1 MIGPSRLGRSSQI
14 SKIFRPL
21 LLLKMLISLS
31 NHLLTHQLLLMTIMI
46 ESKLEGEGSSP
57 AAHASSL
64 SSADAGEEEHTRQV
78 TMMLMLSL
86 VMGVVMVVTV
96 WEKRNTFDGWMVML
110 TGLGFADGGD
120 VDVGDG
126 GGSHG
131 CVGENRDQVGDPLDG
146 GGGV

>member
-1 MIGPSRLGRSSQI
+1 
-14 SKIFRPL
+14 
-21 LLLKMLISLS
+21 
-31 NHLLTHQLLLMTIMI
+31 MTIMI
-46 ESKLEGEGSSP
+46 ESKLEGAGSSP

-86 VMGVVMVVTV
+86 VMVVTV

-110 TGLGFADGGD
+110 TGLGFADGGG
-120 VDVGDG
+120 VVVGDG

>member
-78 TMMLMLSL
+78 TMMSMLSL

>member
-1 MIGPSRLGRSSQI
+1 MIRFVEEPDDRTKQARKVISNIKDFQAIAPPEDAHLKSS
-14 SKIFRPL
+14 F
-21 LLLKMLISLS
+21 
-31 NHLLTHQLLLMTIMI
+31 THQLLLMTIMI

-96 WEKRNTFDGWMVML
+96 WEKGNTFDGWMVML
-110 TGLGFADGGD
+110 TGLGFADCGD

-131 CVGENRDQVGDPLDG
+131 CVG
-146 GGGV
+146 

>member
-1 MIGPSRLGRSSQI
+1 MYLCICIFVEEPEDRKARKVISNINFQYLTFKSSFI
-14 SKIFRPL
+14 
-21 LLLKMLISLS
+21 
-31 NHLLTHQLLLMTIMI
+31 HHLLLMTIMI

-78 TMMLMLSL
+78 TIVLMLSL
-86 VMGVVMVVTV
+86 VMVVTV

>member
-14 SKIFRPL
+14 SKMFRPL

-46 ESKLEGEGSSP
+46 ESNLEGASSSP

-78 TMMLMLSL
+78 TGMLMLSL
-86 VMGVVMVVTV
+86 VMAVVTV